1 MSAAD
6 RRRVVVV
13 AKTVPHY
20 RARFFELARYALDR
34 LGVDLELIQGQPLD
48 ARQAADNAVI
58 RWAKHVPSRV
68 VRLGRRQLLWQPVLG
83 MTRDADLVIIEQA
96 SKLLANYPLI
106 LRGQLGGARIA
117 LWGHGRNLEE
127 ASASRAGEWF
137 KRALSTRVHWWFAY
151 NDASASI
158 IEALGYPKSRV
169 TSLQNTIDT
178 VELRTARAGLSEAE
192 LCSLRQALA
201 VRGRHVCVFVG
212 GMYPAKGVQYLLD
225 ACRRIRERV
234 PDFEMI
240 FVGGGPDSSYVREAA
255 ANNDWIKYV
264 GPQYGVD
271 RVKFFALASLQL
283 LPSAVGLGI
292 IDSFTLGVPL
302 VTTNAR
308 THGPEI
314 SYLDPGH
321 NGVLVEDAGDPLKYG
336 DAVAALLQD
345 GAVLTRL
352 VAGCERASQVYSI
365 ESMVDRFVT
374 GIRDAL
380 DASPGRE

>member
-1 MSAAD
+1 MSTP
-6 RRRVVVV
+6 RRSRVVVV

-20 RARFFELARYALDR
+20 RARFFELAREAVDR
-34 LGVDLELIQGQPLD
+34 VGASLELVQGQPLD
-48 ARQAADNAVI
+48 ARQAADDVVL

-68 VRLGRRQLLWQPVLG
+68 VRFGSRQLLWQPVLG

-106 LRGQLGGARIA
+106 VRGKLGGPRIA

-127 ASASRAGEWF
+127 ARASRAGEWF

-158 IEALGYPKSRV
+158 VEGLGFPKSRI

-178 VELRTARAGLSEAE
+178 VELRTARAQLSDDE
-192 LCSLRQALA
+192 LRSLRQTL
-201 VRGRHVCVFVG
+201 GLHGNHVCVFVG
-212 GMYPAKGVQYLLD
+212 GMYAAKGVPYLLQ

-234 PDFEMI
+234 SDFEMI
-240 FVGGGPDSSYVREAA
+240 FVGGGPDAVHVRDAA
-255 ANNDWIKYV
+255 ASNDWIKYV
-264 GPQYGVD
+264 GPQYGTE
-271 RVKFFALASLQL
+271 RVKFFSLARLQL
-283 LPSAVGLGI
+283 LPGAVGLGI

-314 SYLDPGH
+314 SYLAPGQ
-321 NGVLVEDAGDPLKYG
+321 NGVLVEAAGDPFAYG
-336 DAVAALLQD
+336 EAVAALLQD
-345 GAVLTRL
+345 ESALKRL
-352 VAGCERASQVYSI
+352 VAGCERASEVYSI
-365 ESMVDRFVT
+365 ESMVERFVD
-374 GIRDAL
+374 GIRNAL
-380 DASPGRE
+380 VA